1 MNSLLYAE
9 RGLNKWFLHTSVS
22 LSDEQ
27 TSYFL
32 LLEAQNDPS
41 ENNENSRCTTFLIF
55 LQVLRTLCK
64 ISLKLLVNLKILD
77 LIFAAFGL

>member
-32 LLEAQNDPS
+32 LLEAQNDHS

-77 LIFAAFGL
+77 QIFAAFGL